1 MIFMHQ
7 GFDNKAARH
16 ASASMVLL
24 LLVYPFPSE
33 GQSQTRAFHLTE
45 ATIQDV
51 QDAYKS
57 GRLTAH
63 ELVQLYLNRIEAYDK
78 KGPSLNTIITI
89 NPRALQEADQLDAA
103 FKASGLTG
111 PLHGIPV
118 IIKDQIDTKGIVVL
132 GNSI

>member
-1 MIFMHQ
+1 MKRNVLRPACRFI
-7 GFDNKAARH
+7 A
-16 ASASMVLL
+16 LL
-24 LLVYPFPSE
+24 LLVYLLPSE

-45 ATIQDV
+45 ATIQNV

-63 ELVQLYLNRIEAYDK
+63 ELVKFYLNRIEAYDK
-78 KGPSLNTIITI
+78 KGPSLTTIITI
-89 NPRALQEADQLDAA
+89 NPRALEEADQLDAA